1 MTTVYTAEYAA
12 LLIARIAELEAR
24 TAELEAQVEALTPKP
39 TVESEW
45 QAVYPNWSRW
55 YGTRSDALDTQITGC
70 EFIALVRKDVITHR
84 DGKVEYKL
92 TIEEEV
98 K

>member
-39 TVESEW
+39 AVKSEW
-45 QAVYPNWSRW
+45 RAVYPDWSKW
-55 YGTRSDALDTQITGC
+55 YGKRSTALDTQISNDN
-70 EFIALVRKDVITHR
+70 FIALVRKDVITHH